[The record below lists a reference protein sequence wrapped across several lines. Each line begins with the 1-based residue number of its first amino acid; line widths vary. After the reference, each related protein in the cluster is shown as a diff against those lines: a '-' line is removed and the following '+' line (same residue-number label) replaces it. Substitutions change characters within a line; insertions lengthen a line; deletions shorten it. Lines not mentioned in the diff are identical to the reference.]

1 MNRDTLGM
9 PVGKSELEWK
19 YATPPQS
26 PDISIRP
33 AWKAEIFSSVQ
44 QAIRR

>member
-1 MNRDTLGM
+1 MAVSRKVFNAF
-9 PVGKSELEWK
+9 PIWK